1 MYDACERT
9 AEFSLVAR
17 IAMALRKQLAADMD
31 EYPAHYDPNDSGQ
44 LNRAFRI
51 MIRTILS
58 TIVRRSEDLAG
69 VLTWALN
76 HIARQRLGG
85 RRS

>member
-1 MYDACERT
+1 
-9 AEFSLVAR
+9 LVA
-17 IAMALRKQLAADMD
+17 QLARALSELLAGDMD

-44 LNRAFRI
+44 LNRASRI
-51 MIRTILS
+51 MTRTILS
-58 TIVRRSEDLAG
+58 TIVPRSEDVAG

-76 HIARQRLGG
+76 HIARQRLGR